1 MIRRNRKVLQQHSI
15 WLSVLLIDHLLDIK
29 QLICKIECGNVAML
43 YFSKRVHQ
51 LSYDIDHQL
60 ETRMIKFVHLCL
72 NHCNHVCRSIIS
84 SKLHCIKSTFASN
97 YKYLSYRYNISHSDW
112 YKDISH
118 LIGKVKLKFQQDFQS
133 RDTAQTL
140 VELCAIRDGLSTCN
154 ALSYLDACELI
165 NLISLD

>member
-1 MIRRNRKVLQQHSI
+1 MYGCELWDLNCNYIKDFKVAWRKIKRRI
-15 WLSVLLIDHLLDIK
+15 WRLPYRAHNTV
-29 QLICKIECGNVAML
+29 
-43 YFSKRVHQ
+43 VHQ

-84 SKLHCIKSTFASN
+84 SKLHCIKSTFAPN

-112 YKDISH
+112 HKDISH
-118 LIGKVKLKFQQDFQS
+118 LISKVKVNFQQDFQS

-140 VELCAIRDGLSTCN
+140 VELCAIRDGLSNCN
-154 ALSYLDACELI
+154 ALPYLDACELI